1 MKFRSCQIQT
11 PLKEL
16 QVGSNQGRSR
26 IFVVPGVKAGSEDPT
41 SLVRAERIPASY
53 LFIYYLN

>member
-16 QVGSNQGRSR
+16 QVGSNQGRSGILVAFWGISSSAHVNAKCYDAHGR
-26 IFVVPGVKAGSEDPT
+26 SINKIKA
-41 SLVRAERIPASY
+41 R
-53 LFIYYLN
+53 